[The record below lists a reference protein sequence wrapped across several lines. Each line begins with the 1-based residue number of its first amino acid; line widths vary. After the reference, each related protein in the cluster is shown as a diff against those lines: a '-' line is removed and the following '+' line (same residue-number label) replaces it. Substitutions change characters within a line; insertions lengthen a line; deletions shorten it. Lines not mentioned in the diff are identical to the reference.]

1 MAARYVKNHS
11 NYLLRKKHQDT
22 IDGRIFEKDW
32 VTIGSKE
39 RYYSRDKK
47 KSYHGDSNFVFTTT
61 NIPTYQKK
69 FHNGNF
75 VADWKYEDVK
85 EAKPVVNQ
93 VTRNYRTNDIRSFAY
108 YGSATELVRASIES
122 IISTFP
128 AYLTVSDEN
137 LGEWVFY
144 DADGKE
150 IQNDNPYLEYKG
162 GKKAETPDFRELYI
176 VKNPLFLDFWTK
188 DIKLGQYDDSG
199 HYLWLSWMDYLYTTD
214 GLKYK
219 ELTGSPIIEYVWKPI
234 YDGNCDDT
242 ITYTDLKVDISDT
255 ENGQP
260 VINVISG
267 SDNEEECKV
276 IISRPCHKVELLWKV
291 TIEDVELWGVY
302 YYDHLVF
309 VTDNKNFKVMPKK
322 DYVER
327 YFDRLEGFE
336 SCLLNRTSKPYF
348 SNTFLTPKRNDYGT
362 VDTYRNYTWPSNKP
376 VKYEDGY
383 VNTLRDEYGYPIKD
397 ENENYITEQVAEYNF
412 VSIDVESPKYN
423 EFVMDM
429 IANAEQLDEMYSDNI
444 WNRMVHEAIKNYD
457 WSYSRFQDE
466 DLEEQHMVGG
476 NQVEQLLRVIGRG
489 MDDVL
494 NMSEGIKSATNI
506 TYDGRNNVTDA
517 ELSDKL
523 DLKGWETYSTI
534 PNNETNT
541 ELGVE
546 LKYKGYTTSHV
557 TAAEVD
563 NEFMRRFNLVSNRIL
578 STKGTIES
586 IDMIMGMFGLSRWN
600 GDYEIIEEYRTIK
613 PITEGLDIY
622 REELDKLNHKKFD
635 MILYYDDDPYSG
647 VPLKEIY
654 AQNEK
659 MLVPY
664 YDHHKFY
671 DGEMY
676 FQFKGGWGDISG
688 NDYEYLET
696 MTYMQVFENCHAIL
710 SNPNGI
716 KTNEIVYVNSM
727 SDYNDLFGRGECMPT
742 DHYMICTDAD
752 ASTTVDG
759 WELVNS
765 EHSEYER
772 ARYIDSL
779 KYDNKGNNPHV
790 GYGEYDNGDLY
801 WEYMRRPFKFA
812 YDDKRLYSL
821 TGDSLINKYDS
832 EMFTVSGPVEV
843 KHDNV
848 EGIEAKYKLFNDYYK
863 DNVIGDRQL
872 RYKEEK
878 TSYVLNS
885 KKLTFIN
892 ARKDK
897 YYKEYFNTVILKY
910 LTQVIPSTTIL
921 VLKFGK

>member
-75 VADWKYEDVK
+75 IADWKYEDVK

-108 YGSATELVRASIES
+108 YGSATELVRASIEG
-122 IISTFP
+122 IISTYP
-128 AYLTVSDEN
+128 AHLTVSDEEQ
-137 LGEWVFY
+137 LGDWKYVV
-144 DADGKE
+144 DGE
-150 IQNDNPYLEYKG
+150 VLQDDNPHLDYNG
-162 GKKAETPDFRELYI
+162 NPNFNGLYI
-176 VKNPLFLDFWTK
+176 VKNPLYLNFWTK
-188 DIKLGQYDDSG
+188 DVRLGMYEDEG
-199 HYLWLSWMDYLYTTD
+199 RYLWLSWMDYVYSND
-214 GLKYK
+214 GSTYS
-219 ELTGSPIIEYVWKPI
+219 EMTEAPEIEYIWKSP
-234 YDGNCDDT
+234 N
-242 ITYTDLKVDISDT
+242 K
-255 ENGQP
+255 
-260 VINVISG
+260 
-267 SDNEEECKV
+267 NET
-276 IISRPCHKVELLWKV
+276 RPCHKVELLWKV
-291 TIEDVELWGVY
+291 TIGGTVLYGVY

-309 VTDNKNFKVMPKK
+309 VTSNTGFRLMPKK
-322 DYVER
+322 NYVER
-327 YFDRLEGFE
+327 YFDSLEGFE
-336 SCLLNRTSKPYF
+336 SCLLNRESRPYF
-348 SNTFLTPKRNDYGT
+348 TNSFLTPKRTEYGT
-362 VDTYRNYTWPSNKP
+362 VDVYRNYTWPSNR
-376 VKYEDGY
+376 VATYGY
-383 VNTLRDEYGYPIKD
+383 TNTLRDEYGTPIKD
-397 ENENYITEQVAEYNF
+397 DNGNVVTEQISDYDF
-412 VSIDVESPKYN
+412 ISIDVETPKYN
-423 EFVMDM
+423 EFVVDM
-429 IANAEQLDEMYSDNI
+429 IANTNLLDETYSDNI
-444 WNRMVHEAIKNYD
+444 WNKMVHESIKNYD
-457 WSYSRFQDE
+457 WSYSRFHDD
-466 DLEEQHMVGG
+466 DLEEQHVIGG
-476 NQVEQLLRVIGRG
+476 NQAERLLRIIGRG
-489 MDDVL
+489 MDDIL
-494 NMSEGIKSATNI
+494 NISDGIKETVNI
-506 TYDGRNNVTDA
+506 TYDGKNNVTDA

-523 DLKGWETYSTI
+523 SLKGWEVYSTM
-534 PNNETNT
+534 NNGADT

-546 LKYKGYTTSHV
+546 LGYKGYTTLHI
-557 TAAEVD
+557 TPADVD

-586 IDMIMGMFGLSRWN
+586 IDMVMGMFGLSRWN
-600 GDYEIIEEYRTIK
+600 GDYEITEEYRTVE
-613 PITEGLDIY
+613 PITEDNVKERLDIDEFDGI
-622 REELDKLNHKKFD
+622 REELDRLNHKKFD

-676 FQFKGGWGDISG
+676 FQFKGGWGDISD

-710 SNPNGI
+710 NNPNGV
-716 KTNEIVYVNSM
+716 KTNEIVYVNNM
-727 SDYNDLFGRGECMPT
+727 SDYNDVFGEGECMPT
-742 DHYMICTDAD
+742 DHYMICIDAD

-759 WELVNS
+759 WELV
-765 EHSEYER
+765 HSGHPEFER
-772 ARYIDSL
+772 AQYIDSL

-812 YDDKRLYSL
+812 YEDKRLYSL
-821 TGDSLINKYDS
+821 TGDNLINKYDS
-832 EMFTVSGPVEV
+832 EEYKEMFKVSDPVEV
-843 KHDNV
+843 KHYNV
-848 EGIEAKYKLFNDYYK
+848 EDIEAKYKLFNDYYK
-863 DNVIGDRQL
+863 DNVIGDRQI

-878 TSYVLNS
+878 EKYILNS
-885 KKLTFIN
+885 KKLTFTNKIDN
-892 ARKDK
+892 KF
-897 YYKEYFNTVILKY
+897 YKEYFNAVILKY

-921 VLKFGK
+921 VFENIK